1 MGRRVATV
9 LLLNEANDAGSAA
22 DQRARGELA
31 SRNHGV
37 GHCVLFGDLARGGRS
52 RWRGQGRGGGQLTS
66 GGQLGRTGRAGG
78 EDLT

>member
-1 MGRRVATV
+1 
-9 LLLNEANDAGSAA
+9 
-22 DQRARGELA
+22 
-31 SRNHGV
+31 V
-37 GHCVLFGDLARGGRS
+37 GHCDLFGDLARGGRS